1 MGNLSY
7 FVSIFVFMVTF
18 DFNEGIEGNHINRVK
33 PIASDILDRKLE
45 GCLTREWGCLGLPRG
60 CIKSR
65 NCKMLA
71 TYHAVK
77 RSGDVTF
84 SLIGEVDI
92 KEYLAIGLS
101 TDDKMGDDG
110 VIFCNND
117 HPNIGMSWNWQ
128 GNGGP
133 GSTIID
139 NAKDLLI
146 NTYYRYV
153 DHWLVCEFTLRKE
166 TRIIIPTQRR
176 NSRRVEYLHLDQP
189 YYLQMANGGISNGK
203 LGYHGFNNKITTLD
217 EIHIH
222 GNVASGFIS
231 LH

>member
-1 MGNLSY
+1 
-7 FVSIFVFMVTF
+7 
-18 DFNEGIEGNHINRVK
+18 
-33 PIASDILDRKLE
+33 
-45 GCLTREWGCLGLPRG
+45 
-60 CIKSR
+60 
-65 NCKMLA
+65 
-71 TYHAVK
+71 
-77 RSGDVTF
+77 
-84 SLIGEVDI
+84 
-92 KEYLAIGLS
+92 
-101 TDDKMGDDG
+101 MGDDG

-203 LGYHGFNNKITTLD
+203 LEYHGFNNKITTLD
-217 EIHIH
+217 EIHIP
-222 GNVASGFIS
+222 GIVASGFIS